1 MYEIKYDRDHVI
13 VLKDGKFWGSYDT
26 KAEAYR
32 EIREEEGLV

>member
-1 MYEIKYDRDHVI
+1 MYTFMYDRGHVV

-32 EIREEEGLV
+32 EIQEEEGLV